1 MKKNWKNQYFMWGL
15 TALITIILAFCFYY
29 LMFMGQNLIHK
40 MQFLLRIIMPVIDG
54 LAIAYI
60 ASPIL
65 NTIEYKIIFPLCDR
79 LKIDIKKEK
88 SRRRVRGLS
97 IVLTLAFILLILYA
111 FFSIV
116 IPQLIRSIQSIIFQF
131 PIYVYNLTV
140 LVEKLLSDNPEVE
153 QYVENLLNSYSS
165 DIAGWLNRSI
175 VPQINVLIKSISMSL
190 IGILKSLYNLIIG
203 FIISVYVLASKERFA
218 SQTKKMCYAFFN
230 RSTSNMIIKEFRFV
244 HRTFIGFLTG
254 KIVDSCI
261 IGVLCFMGTSLL
273 KMPYSL
279 LISVIVGVTNII
291 PFFGP
296 YIGAIPSALLILMV
310 NPTKC
315 LYFIIFILILQ
326 QIDGNIIGPKIL
338 GDSTGLSG
346 FWVIFS
352 ITLFGGIWGV
362 LGMIVGIPIFAVIYA
377 AVSSIINKKLT
388 KKQLPTDTGKY
399 KGLDYIDEKDTF
411 VPLNPDETDEDL
423 LTDTDAITKDYKEES
438 SSEQNE
444 KNDSER

>member
-190 IGILKSLYNLIIG
+190 IWIFKSLYNLIIG

-230 RSTSNMIIKEFRFV
+230 RSTSNMIIKEIRFV
-244 HRTFIGFLTG
+244 HRTFLGILTG

-261 IGVLCFMGTSLL
+261 IGTL
-273 KMPYSL
+273 L
-279 LISVIVGVTNII
+279 LI
-291 PFFGP
+291 
-296 YIGAIPSALLILMV
+296 
-310 NPTKC
+310 
-315 LYFIIFILILQ
+315 
-326 QIDGNIIGPKIL
+326 
-338 GDSTGLSG
+338 
-346 FWVIFS
+346 
-352 ITLFGGIWGV
+352 
-362 LGMIVGIPIFAVIYA
+362 
-377 AVSSIINKKLT
+377 
-388 KKQLPTDTGKY
+388 
-399 KGLDYIDEKDTF
+399 
-411 VPLNPDETDEDL
+411 
-423 LTDTDAITKDYKEES
+423 
-438 SSEQNE
+438 
-444 KNDSER
+444 

>member
-29 LMFMGQNLIHK
+29 LMFMGQNLIQK
-40 MQFLLRIIMPVIDG
+40 MQFLLRIIMPVVDG

-65 NTIEYKIIFPLCDR
+65 NTIEHKIIFPLCDR
-79 LKIDIKKEK
+79 LKIDIKKGK
-88 SRRRVRGLS
+88 NRRRLRGLS

-175 VPQINVLIKSISMSL
+175 VPQINVLIKSISLSL
-190 IGILKSLYNLIIG
+190 IGILKSLYNLVIG

-218 SQTKKMCYAFFN
+218 SQTKKMCYAFFS

-244 HRTFIGFLTG
+244 HRTFIGFLSG
-254 KIVDSCI
+254 KIVDSFI
-261 IGVLCFMGTSLL
+261 IGVLCFVGTSLL

-310 NPTKC
+310 NPAKC

-338 GDSTGLSG
+338 GNSTGLSG

-352 ITLFGGIWGV
+352 ITLFGGVWGV

-377 AVSSIINKKLT
+377 AVSSVINKKLT

-399 KGLDYIDEKDTF
+399 KELDYIDENDKF
-411 VPLNPDETDEDL
+411 VSLNQEENETVL
-423 LTDTDAITKDYKEES
+423 LTDTSSSSKDYKEES
-438 SSEQNE
+438 SSDHKE
-444 KNDSER
+444 

>member
-153 QYVENLLNSYSS
+153 Q
-165 DIAGWLNRSI
+165 
-175 VPQINVLIKSISMSL
+175 
-190 IGILKSLYNLIIG
+190 
-203 FIISVYVLASKERFA
+203 
-218 SQTKKMCYAFFN
+218 
-230 RSTSNMIIKEFRFV
+230 
-244 HRTFIGFLTG
+244 
-254 KIVDSCI
+254 
-261 IGVLCFMGTSLL
+261 
-273 KMPYSL
+273 
-279 LISVIVGVTNII
+279 
-291 PFFGP
+291 
-296 YIGAIPSALLILMV
+296 
-310 NPTKC
+310 
-315 LYFIIFILILQ
+315 
-326 QIDGNIIGPKIL
+326 
-338 GDSTGLSG
+338 
-346 FWVIFS
+346 
-352 ITLFGGIWGV
+352 
-362 LGMIVGIPIFAVIYA
+362 
-377 AVSSIINKKLT
+377 
-388 KKQLPTDTGKY
+388 
-399 KGLDYIDEKDTF
+399 
-411 VPLNPDETDEDL
+411 
-423 LTDTDAITKDYKEES
+423 
-438 SSEQNE
+438 
-444 KNDSER
+444 